1 VYHFR
6 FFAAPRR
13 ARDPAEF
20 RFSGQAFALRLA
32 AGVEGGLVSAPHH
45 CFCACLAMRTLL
57 NFDMGVVIL
66 AIACR
71 FLLPSHT
78 LLTFQFGGIAKGIG
92 INRVA
97 FWSVLVVGAVMFVVR
112 FVRR

>member
-1 VYHFR
+1 
-6 FFAAPRR
+6 
-13 ARDPAEF
+13 
-20 RFSGQAFALRLA
+20 
-32 AGVEGGLVSAPHH
+32 
-45 CFCACLAMRTLL
+45 MRWLL
-57 NFDMGVVIL
+57 NFDMGVDGL

-71 FLLPSHT
+71 FLLPHYP
-78 LLTFQFGGIAKGIG
+78 LLTFQLGGIAKGIG

>member
-1 VYHFR
+1 
-6 FFAAPRR
+6 
-13 ARDPAEF
+13 
-20 RFSGQAFALRLA
+20 
-32 AGVEGGLVSAPHH
+32 
-45 CFCACLAMRTLL
+45 MRTLL

-97 FWSVLVVGAVMFVVR
+97 FYTVLAVGVVWFVVR
-112 FVRR
+112 FLRR

>member
-1 VYHFR
+1 MSPSPVLNS
-6 FFAAPRR
+6 AAAVPSRIPTQDPFDAHEA
-13 ARDPAEF
+13 AR
-20 RFSGQAFALRLA
+20 
-32 AGVEGGLVSAPHH
+32 
-45 CFCACLAMRTLL
+45 
-57 NFDMGVVIL
+57 VVIL